1 MPKYGESLSKISLRE
16 LLNEQELEDIK
27 KYSQFK
33 LGEEKGF
40 KYEKEE
46 LILKFVRLVIDR
58 FTSMKE
64 NTLTKCF
71 KWVKIMLQENV
82 EIKMD
87 ISIFKNLEKMKKA
100 KPNLKIKSLLNKE
113 EERYKLTRKTLQKYS
128 AITDKTKDE
137 KK

>member
-1 MPKYGESLSKISLRE
+1 
-16 LLNEQELEDIK
+16 
-27 KYSQFK
+27 
-33 LGEEKGF
+33 
-40 KYEKEE
+40 
-46 LILKFVRLVIDR
+46 
-58 FTSMKE
+58 
-64 NTLTKCF
+64 
-71 KWVKIMLQENV
+71 MLQENV

-113 EERYKLTRKTLQKYS
+113 EEIYKLTRKTLQKYS